1 MKISDF
7 LKQETKE
14 LHQISE
20 ALVIKYI
27 RNMAS
32 KEDYI
37 RLLTKFYVFNKEI
50 HQFTN
55 LYVQQFSGDYPFFQ
69 GLVKINQDFVAL
81 NLDLPNMKQ
90 REIFKNLHNDLHA
103 LSIHYVLQGSS
114 LGRPYIAKILNKLDF
129 VSTNHYFNEI
139 SDIGPQDWNRFKSIL
154 NSNIPIENRDQ
165 AVSWANLTF
174 KFLIDLFRD

>member
-32 KEDYI
+32 EKDYI

-90 REIFKNLHNDLHA
+90 REIFKNLHNDLQA

-114 LGRPYIAKILNKLDF
+114 LGRPYIVKILNKLDF

-139 SDIGPQDWNRFKSIL
+139 SDIDPQDWNRFKSIL

>member
-55 LYVQQFSGDYPFFQ
+55 LYVQQFSGDYPFF
-69 GLVKINQDFVAL
+69 
-81 NLDLPNMKQ
+81 LD
-90 REIFKNLHNDLHA
+90 
-103 LSIHYVLQGSS
+103 
-114 LGRPYIAKILNKLDF
+114 
-129 VSTNHYFNEI
+129 I
-139 SDIGPQDWNRFKSIL
+139 SDRFVPVI
-154 NSNIPIENRDQ
+154 
-165 AVSWANLTF
+165 
-174 KFLIDLFRD
+174 